1 MALAVKAVRGKG
13 MSVRKAAAMYHVPKS
28 SLHDVLTGKHED
40 DGEFYEKH
48 KQSLNRRLFTDEE
61 EAALA
66 SWFRERSSEGE
77 SVPMCEAQMY
87 ATDLL
92 QAKHKKRVALCRDQ
106 AGDSGRTFS
115 EDTQRFVLAF
125 CCLNYTRMLTLLTI
139 TDQSKKAQGGDAAK
153 S

>member
-77 SVPMCEAQMY
+77 SVPMCEAQIY

-92 QAKHKKRVALCRDQ
+92 QAKHKNMGRVVP
-106 AGDSGRTFS
+106 GPGR
-115 EDTQRFVLAF
+115 RFWENFFRRHPTVCSCILLLKLYQNAHT
-125 CCLNYTRMLTLLTI
+125 LNNYR
-139 TDQSKKAQGGDAAK
+139 SKQK
-153 S
+153 SPRW